1 MAFIEWSDTYSVGI
15 RSIDNEHRRLVG
27 LVNKL
32 HDASL
37 QGQGSA
43 TAPVVLNELAS
54 YTVSHFAH
62 EERLFDQHGYP
73 DTPNHKRAHSDLVKQ
88 VQDLQEK
95 AKAGNFTVGME
106 VMNFLKNWLVQH
118 IQGTDFK
125 YRDFLISK
133 GVI

>member
-54 YTVSHFAH
+54 YTVSQWHLLKPKTIVIPALSRDPVGAGRREMTGFPLIP
-62 EERLFDQHGYP
+62 EMSKP
-73 DTPNHKRAHSDLVKQ
+73 LV
-88 VQDLQEK
+88 LLE
-95 AKAGNFTVGME
+95 
-106 VMNFLKNWLVQH
+106 
-118 IQGTDFK
+118 
-125 YRDFLISK
+125 ISA
-133 GVI
+133 